1 MSLPSDTVYFILL
14 NILFGGLYYFQK
26 RYTCVL
32 KESYYSRQVAQEVVT
47 YKTDFWGQK
56 QD

>member
-1 MSLPSDTVYFILL
+1 MSLPSDTVLFILL

-56 QD
+56 QE